1 MDNSGYSKWIGGPEE
16 VPRGHW
22 GHWECWRRRS
32 LLVALALVVA
42 GVLWALV
49 LSILLSKASTEREV
63 LLGHQDLLRTN
74 ASKQGAALGV
84 LEKEVAVCR
93 TCCSEAQAQ
102 LRTTRDELQ
111 EAQKKLMEQGSAL
124 NELRERVTKDVAQAG
139 RDREDIR
146 SELFRAL
153 EAAKLGNMSCEP
165 CPTSWMPFEGS
176 CYLFSPQ
183 RASWKEAQ
191 KSCADRGAHLVIVA
205 NLEEQTFLSRNTRGR
220 GYWLGLRAV
229 RRLGKI
235 QRYQWVDGVQLT
247 FSHWNLGEPNDS
259 QGREDCIMM
268 LNTGLWNDAP
278 CNNER
283 DNWICEKRRSC

>member
-74 ASKQGAALGV
+74 G
-84 LEKEVAVCR
+84 
-93 TCCSEAQAQ
+93 SEAQAQ